1 MKLGDFGD
9 DKAFKNAVT
18 VFLAGLTLV
27 GSLIVVLNLT
37 ASQRGAAA
45 GRDSRVLGIRYLT
58 HLSRA
63 LWDAAAEKRLMV
75 AWRELGGLMLQSE
88 AYEKMTAGKDAS
100 LYRITR
106 ERLAKIRDLLASQ
119 GKLTRAPYFD
129 APAAAFDFL
138 QYYLDK
144 TYVPAAELLERQAL
158 KKSEGAFWGAKN
170 DAFTTALAVMTVAV
184 FLLTLSLVL
193 GGKARAFMAIGGFV
207 LIVSVVAV
215 VASTAGRGW
224 KAPPEGSVTLLAE
237 VSAKVMRAQL
247 ILSTGNDLAAAADLA
262 GRAGA
267 DLEKVLADDP
277 DYESALLLRNRVLS
291 LRGETRVFSGKVE
304 EGRRDLAG
312 AVDGIHKAIAGG
324 REDGYLYWALSNDE
338 FFLGENDAA
347 LQAAEMA
354 LAALPE
360 RTFAI
365 GALKS
370 LALLAGGKK
379 AESGAAMEA
388 AITCALEHPLASD
401 PADFRTLIKNVE
413 RLNEV
418 RPIDGAPAV
427 IRRLKEAAVCIAVLK
442 KTLPEAI
449 ASKVTALQFVSP
461 RYDRRGE
468 VTDLPKREAFPRASP
483 RAHFLVDFMGMKKD
497 ASVVTKVYSKAPGR
511 VFWVEQFRLEKAQ
524 HWAGPDSARILG
536 SVEYPMPEAGEVLS
550 PGDYRLEIYLGGNL
564 SASGTFKVL

>member
-1 MKLGDFGD
+1 MKLRDFGD

-45 GRDSRVLGIRYLT
+45 GRDSRILGIRYLT

-75 AWRELGGLMLQSE
+75 AWQELGGLMLQSE
-88 AYEKMTAGKDAS
+88 AYEKMTAGKNAS

-119 GKLTRAPYFD
+119 GELSRAPYFD
-129 APAAAFDFL
+129 ASAAAFDFL

-158 KKSEGAFWGAKN
+158 KKSEGAFWGTKN
-170 DAFTTALAVMTVAV
+170 DAYTTALAVMTVAV

-193 GGKARAFMAIGGFV
+193 SGKARTFMAVGGFL
-207 LIVSVVAV
+207 LIFSVVAV

-224 KAPPEGSVTLLAE
+224 KTPPEGSVALLAE
-237 VSAKVMRAQL
+237 ASAKVMRAQL

-262 GRAGA
+262 GQAGA
-267 DLEKVLADDP
+267 DLEKILADDP

-291 LRGETRVFSGKVE
+291 LQGETGVFGGKVE
-304 EGRRDLAG
+304 ESRRDLAG
-312 AVDGIHKAIAGG
+312 AVDGIKKAIAGG
-324 REDGYLYWALSNDE
+324 REDGYLYWAQSNDE
-338 FFLGENDAA
+338 YFLGENDAA
-347 LQAAEMA
+347 LKAAEMA
-354 LAALPE
+354 LATLPE
-360 RTFAI
+360 RAFAI

-388 AITCALEHPLASD
+388 AITHALEHPLASD
-401 PADFRTLIKNVE
+401 PADFRTLIKNLE

-427 IRRLKEAAVCIAVLK
+427 IGRLKEAAVCIAVLK
-442 KTLPEAI
+442 KTHPEVI
-449 ASKVTALQFVSP
+449 ASKVTALEFVSP
-461 RYDRRGE
+461 RYDRRWE
-468 VTDLPKREAFPRASP
+468 VTDLPKCEAFPRSSA
-483 RAHFLVDFMGMKKD
+483 RAHFLVDFKGMKKD

-524 HWAGPDSARILG
+524 HWTGSDSARILG

-550 PGDYRLEIYLGGNL
+550 SGDYRLEIYLGGNL